1 MVKCKHVSEDKNLAT
16 LKYATSIAMIVVAV
30 VAFVVGLV
38 AAPIVM
44 PPTTGATDPVWDN
57 IVKTGVIRVGTDP
70 TWPPYELLNGTQIVG
85 FEVDLMNAIA
95 AKLNKTVDWH
105 NVLFDNII
113 TSVKSKQLDLGVS
126 GFSVTADRLEE
137 VQFTMPHS
145 VTRAQVIMLQ
155 SKRDSLGITMLTSL
169 ADLKTL
175 NLKVGTQLG
184 TTERDELDAAGV
196 QYSAFSDYGVAIMDM
211 VSANPSVDCVY
222 AETPITTSWIASQA
236 KSIVIVYDRPYY
248 PCAFVANKDA
258 HTLVQM
264 VDGALSD
271 LIWSGQVDALRAK
284 WHA

>member
-1 MVKCKHVSEDKNLAT
+1 VSEDKNLAT
-16 LKYATSIAMIVVAV
+16 SKYVTSIGMIIVAV
-30 VAFVVGLV
+30 VAFVIGLV

-44 PPTTGATDPVWDN
+44 PPSTGTTDSVWDN

-70 TWPPYELLNGTQIVG
+70 TWPPYESLNSTNQIVG
-85 FEVDLMNAIA
+85 FEVDLMDAIA
-95 AKLNKTVDWH
+95 KKLNKTVEWSS
-105 NVLFDNII
+105 VLFDNII

-126 GFSVTADRLEE
+126 GFSVTTDRLEE

-145 VTRAQVIMLQ
+145 VTRGQVIMLQ
-155 SKRDSLGITMLTSL
+155 SKRDSLNITMLTSL
-169 ADLKTL
+169 TDLKTL
-175 NLKVGTQLG
+175 NLKAGTQSG

-196 QYSAFSDYGVAIMDM
+196 QYSAFSDYGMAVMDM
-211 VSANPSVDCVY
+211 ASANPSVDCVY
-222 AETPITTSWIASQA
+222 AETPITSSWIAQYQA
-236 KSIVIVYDRPYY
+236 QGKSIVIIYDTPYY

-271 LIWSGQVDALRAK
+271 IIASGQLDTLRAK